1 VGRRRRERRMGGRG
15 VTRIEPLWTRA
26 PATGAI
32 RPLTTQL
39 LSETYLAPKPA
50 AFEVA
55 PLAASADAPW
65 AGSFAFAPDETTRAV
80 SDALIALAAASEG
93 LVPESIDLG
102 SLPEGRA
109 RRHLSA
115 LADLWRAMDGALPDD
130 LAAIRHAAASATRDA
145 LEPLPLL
152 NPFPC
157 PYATRAEEH
166 LRATL
171 LAHHGAAPSKA
182 LAAWR
187 GDTTAAP
194 GALGQI
200 QAGFGAAAAKVAHDD
215 SVAVWGLRDPAEEAE
230 FAAARVRALLD
241 TGAIAA
247 PAEVGLLVPDDPAWR
262 GQLARAF
269 NAAGLPLAGLARQTP
284 RRDLETDLLAASV
297 AILKGPAAPRMAL
310 ATALRSPLLPW
321 PAELSAQLADAVM
334 RHGLL
339 WRLHESHRRGR
350 KDDQTKT

>member
-1 VGRRRRERRMGGRG
+1 M
-15 VTRIEPLWTRA
+15 
-26 PATGAI
+26 AI
-32 RPLTTQL
+32 
-39 LSETYLAPKPA
+39 
-50 AFEVA
+50 
-55 PLAASADAPW
+55 
-65 AGSFAFAPDETTRAV
+65 
-80 SDALIALAAASEG
+80 
-93 LVPESIDLG
+93 
-102 SLPEGRA
+102 
-109 RRHLSA
+109 
-115 LADLWRAMDGALPDD
+115 
-130 LAAIRHAAASATRDA
+130 
-145 LEPLPLL
+145 
-152 NPFPC
+152 
-157 PYATRAEEH
+157 
-166 LRATL
+166 
-171 LAHHGAAPSKA
+171 
-182 LAAWR
+182 
-187 GDTTAAP
+187 
-194 GALGQI
+194 
-200 QAGFGAAAAKVAHDD
+200 
-215 SVAVWGLRDPAEEAE
+215 WGLRDPAEEAE